1 MVERPDRPLDARALS
16 PSLRAAQGS
25 FSAGALF
32 GKRLRSG
39 PARSFRVS
47 APFLLLLPAIVVLV
61 ATVAAPLLFS
71 LYSSFTAYRLTRPE
85 SLWLFIGLRNYRN
98 VFSDPVFWVA
108 FGRPVLLL
116 TVALNLEM
124 LLGLGLALMVERATR
139 GQRLLRTLMMFP
151 MMFSPILVGFQFK
164 FLFNDNVGL
173 INNALQSLGVTE
185 TAIPWLINGDL
196 AFFSI
201 VVAEV
206 WSSTPVFAILILAGL
221 LAMPR
226 EPIEAAKVDGCT
238 PWQSFRYVTWPFI
251 MPFAY
256 IAMTIRSLDVG
267 RAYDIVKIMTDGGP
281 ARRTELLWTLIA
293 RTGYSDARMGA
304 ANAMAYASIA
314 LSVLFTVY
322 FFRKL
327 AAARAQIAAEW

>member
-1 MVERPDRPLDARALS
+1 M
-16 PSLRAAQGS
+16 
-25 FSAGALF
+25 
-32 GKRLRSG
+32 KRLRLST
-39 PARSFRVS
+39 P
-47 APFLLLLPAIVVLV
+47 LLLLMPAIVVLV
-61 ATVAAPLLFS
+61 AMVAAPLVFS

-85 SLWLFIGLRNYRN
+85 TLWVFIGLRNYTN
-98 VFSDPVFWVA
+98 AFTDMVFWVA
-108 FGRPVLLL
+108 FGRTVLLL

-124 LLGLGLALMVERATR
+124 GLGLGLALLVEKAVR
-139 GQRLLRTLMMFP
+139 GQRVLRTVMMFP

-173 INNALQSLGVTE
+173 VNNALQSLGLSHS
-185 TAIPWLINGDL
+185 AIPWLIEGDL
-196 AFFSI
+196 AFFAI

-221 LAMPR
+221 LAMPK

-256 IAMTIRSLDVG
+256 IAMTIRSLDVA

-281 ARRTELLWTLIA
+281 ARRTELLWTLVA
-293 RTGYSDARMGA
+293 RTAYSDARMGA

-322 FFRKL
+322 FYRKL

>member
-1 MVERPDRPLDARALS
+1 MTPAATRIAAPVSRIPVTR
-16 PSLRAAQGS
+16 SL
-25 FSAGALF
+25 
-32 GKRLRSG
+32 KRLRT
-39 PARSFRVS
+39 
-47 APFLLLLPAIVVLV
+47 PFLLLMPAIVILV
-61 ATVAAPLLFS
+61 AVIAAPLLFS

-85 SLWLFIGLRNYRN
+85 TLWVFIGWRNYAN
-98 VFSDPVFWVA
+98 VFFDPVFWQA
-108 FGRPVLLL
+108 FGRTVLLL
-116 TVALNLEM
+116 AVALNLEM
-124 LLGLGLALMVERATR
+124 LFGLGLALLVEKATR

-173 INNALQSLGVTE
+173 INNALQSLGITE
-185 TAIPWLINGDL
+185 QAIPWLIDGRL
-196 AFFSI
+196 AFFAI

-221 LAMPR
+221 LAIPR

-281 ARRTELLWTLIA
+281 ARRTELIWTLVG
-293 RTGYSDARMGA
+293 RTAYSDARMGV
-304 ANAMAYASIA
+304 ANAMAYASIV
-314 LSVLFTVY
+314 LSILFTVY

-327 AAARAQIAAEW
+327 ASARAQIAADW

>member
-1 MVERPDRPLDARALS
+1 MIG
-16 PSLRAAQGS
+16 PSAKAPSRRFRNSVIGS
-25 FSAGALF
+25 MKSV
-32 GKRLRSG
+32 RI
-39 PARSFRVS
+39 S
-47 APFLLLLPAIVVLV
+47 APFLLLLPAIIVLV
-61 ATVAAPLLFS
+61 ATVAAPLVFS

-85 SLWLFIGLRNYRN
+85 SLWLVIGFRNYAN
-98 VFSDPVFWVA
+98 AFSDSVFLAA
-108 FGRPVLLL
+108 FARTVLFL
-116 TVALNLEM
+116 TIALNLEM
-124 LLGLGLALMVERATR
+124 LLGLGLALLVARATR
-139 GQRLLRTLMMFP
+139 GQRLLRTTMMFP

-173 INNALQSLGVTE
+173 VNNTLQSLGITE
-185 TAIPWLINGDL
+185 RAIPWLIDGRL

-201 VVAEV
+201 LIAEV

-221 LAMPR
+221 LAAPR

-238 PWQSFRYVTWPFI
+238 PWQSFRYVTLPFI

-281 ARRTELLWTLIA
+281 ARRTELIWTLVA

-304 ANAMAYASIA
+304 ANAMAYASIV
-314 LSVLFTVY
+314 LSIVFTAY

-327 AAARAQIAAEW
+327 ASARTQIGAEW

>member
-1 MVERPDRPLDARALS
+1 MK
-16 PSLRAAQGS
+16 SLRLGT
-25 FSAGALF
+25 
-32 GKRLRSG
+32 
-39 PARSFRVS
+39 
-47 APFLLLLPAIVVLV
+47 PFLLLLPAIVVLL
-61 ATVAAPLLFS
+61 ATVALPLALSF
-71 LYSSFTAYRLTRPE
+71 YSSLTPFKLTRPE
-85 SLWLFIGLRNYRN
+85 TLWVFVGARNYVN
-98 VFSDPVFWVA
+98 AFTDPVFWAA
-108 FGRPVLLL
+108 FGRTVLLL

-124 LLGLGLALMVERATR
+124 LLGLGLALLMERVTR

-164 FLFNDNVGL
+164 FMFNDNVGL
-173 INNALQSLGVTE
+173 INNALQSLGITDA
-185 TAIPWLINGDL
+185 AIPWLINGTL
-196 AFFSI
+196 AFIAI
-201 VVAEV
+201 VTAEV

-281 ARRTELLWTLIA
+281 ARRTELIWTLVA
-293 RTGYSDARMGA
+293 RTAYSDARMGA

-314 LSVLFTVY
+314 LSIVFTVY

-327 AAARAQIAAEW
+327 AAARTQIAAEW

>member
-1 MVERPDRPLDARALS
+1 MTPAATRIAAPVSRIRVTR
-16 PSLRAAQGS
+16 SL
-25 FSAGALF
+25 
-32 GKRLRSG
+32 KRLRT
-39 PARSFRVS
+39 
-47 APFLLLLPAIVVLV
+47 PFLLLLPAIVILV
-61 ATVAAPLLFS
+61 AVIAAPLLFS

-85 SLWLFIGLRNYRN
+85 TLWVFIGWRNYAN
-98 VFSDPVFWVA
+98 VFFDPVFWQA
-108 FGRPVLLL
+108 FGRTVLLL
-116 TVALNLEM
+116 AVALNLEM
-124 LLGLGLALMVERATR
+124 LFGLGLALLVEKATR

-173 INNALQSLGVTE
+173 INNALQSLGITE
-185 TAIPWLINGDL
+185 QAIPWLIDGRL
-196 AFFSI
+196 AFFAI

-221 LAMPR
+221 LAIPR

-281 ARRTELLWTLIA
+281 ARRTELIWTLVG
-293 RTGYSDARMGA
+293 RTAYSDARMGV
-304 ANAMAYASIA
+304 ANAMAYASIV
-314 LSVLFTVY
+314 LSILFTVY

-327 AAARAQIAAEW
+327 ASARAQIAADW

>member
-1 MVERPDRPLDARALS
+1 MR
-16 PSLRAAQGS
+16 SLR
-25 FSAGALF
+25 
-32 GKRLRSG
+32 
-39 PARSFRVS
+39 VS
-47 APFLLLLPAIVVLV
+47 TPLLLLLPAIVVLIV
-61 ATVAAPLLFS
+61 VIAAPLVLSFW
-71 LYSSFTAYRLTRPE
+71 SSFTPFKLTRPE
-85 SLWLFIGLRNYRN
+85 TLWTFIGLRNYTN
-98 VFSDPVFWVA
+98 AFSDPVFWQA
-108 FGRPVLLL
+108 FGRTVLLL
-116 TVALNLEM
+116 TIALNLEM
-124 LLGLGLALMVERATR
+124 LLGLCLALLVERVTR

-173 INNALQSLGVTE
+173 VNNALQSLGITE
-185 TAIPWLINGDL
+185 TAIPWLIDGAL
-196 AFFSI
+196 AFMAI
-201 VVAEV
+201 VIAEV

-238 PWQSFRYVTWPFI
+238 AWQSFRYVTWPFV

-281 ARRTELLWTLIA
+281 ARRTELIWTLVG
-293 RTGYSDARMGA
+293 RTAYSDARMGA
-304 ANAMAYASIA
+304 ANAMAYVSIL
-314 LSVLFTVY
+314 LSIVFTVY

-327 AAARAQIAAEW
+327 AAARTQIAAEW

>member
-1 MVERPDRPLDARALS
+1 MTS
-16 PSLRAAQGS
+16 AAS
-25 FSAGALF
+25 RLAAPAS
-32 GKRLRSG
+32 RLR
-39 PARSFRVS
+39 RLRRLRVG
-47 APFLLLLPAIVVLV
+47 APFLLLMPAIVVLL
-61 ATVAAPLLFS
+61 ATIALPLVFS
-71 LYSSFTAYRLTRPE
+71 LYSSFTPFKLTRPE
-85 SLWLFIGLRNYRN
+85 TLWVFIGWRNYVN
-98 VFSDPVFWVA
+98 VFSDPVFWQA
-108 FGRPVLLL
+108 FGRTVLLL

-124 LLGLGLALMVERATR
+124 LCGLGLALLVEKATR

-164 FLFNDNVGL
+164 FMFNDNVGL
-173 INNALQSLGVTE
+173 INNALQSLRITE
-185 TAIPWLINGDL
+185 TAIPWLIDGTL
-196 AFFSI
+196 AFFAI

-226 EPIEAAKVDGCT
+226 EPLEAARVDGCT

-281 ARRTELLWTLIA
+281 ARRTELIWTLVA
-293 RTGYSDARMGA
+293 RTAFEDARMGA

-314 LSVLFTVY
+314 LSILFTVY

-327 AAARAQIAAEW
+327 AAARAQIGAEW

>member
-1 MVERPDRPLDARALS
+1 MR
-16 PSLRAAQGS
+16 SLRLS
-25 FSAGALF
+25 T
-32 GKRLRSG
+32 
-39 PARSFRVS
+39 
-47 APFLLLLPAIVVLV
+47 PFLLLLPAIVVLV
-61 ATVAAPLLFS
+61 ATVALPLALSF
-71 LYSSFTAYRLTRPE
+71 YSSLTPFKLTRPE
-85 SLWLFIGLRNYRN
+85 TLWVFIGARNYVN
-98 VFSDPVFWVA
+98 AFTDPVFWAA
-108 FGRPVLLL
+108 FGRTVLLL

-124 LLGLGLALMVERATR
+124 LLGLGLALLIERASR

-164 FLFNDNVGL
+164 FMFNDNVGL
-173 INNALQSLGVTE
+173 INNALQSLGITQ
-185 TAIPWLINGDL
+185 TAIPWLINGTL
-196 AFFSI
+196 AFFAI
-201 VVAEV
+201 VTAEV

-226 EPIEAAKVDGCT
+226 EPLEAAKVDGCT

-281 ARRTELLWTLIA
+281 ARRTELIWTLVA
-293 RTGYSDARMGA
+293 RTAYSDARMGA

-314 LSVLFTVY
+314 LSVVFTVY

>member
-1 MVERPDRPLDARALS
+1 MTSAATRIAEPVNRIRVTR
-16 PSLRAAQGS
+16 SLR
-25 FSAGALF
+25 
-32 GKRLRSG
+32 RLG
-39 PARSFRVS
+39 
-47 APFLLLLPAIVVLV
+47 APFLLLLPAIVILV
-61 ATVAAPLLFS
+61 ATIAAPLLFS

-85 SLWLFIGLRNYRN
+85 TLWTFIGWRNYGN
-98 VFSDPVFWVA
+98 VFSDPVFWQA
-108 FGRPVLLL
+108 FARTVLLL
-116 TVALNLEM
+116 TIALNLEM
-124 LLGLGLALMVERATR
+124 LLGLGLALLVEKATR

-173 INNALQSLGVTE
+173 INNALQSLGITE
-185 TAIPWLINGDL
+185 QAIPWLIDGTL
-196 AFFSI
+196 AFFAI

-281 ARRTELLWTLIA
+281 ARRTELIWTLVA
-293 RTGYSDARMGA
+293 RTAYSDARMGA
-304 ANAMAYASIA
+304 ANAMAYASIV
-314 LSVLFTVY
+314 LSILVTVY

-327 AAARAQIAAEW
+327 ASARAQIAADW